1 MTDTLVF
8 IPEDKLII
16 YNNEVFISDKFIP
29 SSSPEGTIR
38 AIHWT
43 PTDKHVEFEFTYREL
58 IDTDIPVYVMPY
70 VLLATEEKARLA
82 KEAADAANNPVI
94 CSENI
99 RRERDHLLA
108 KTDYLMM
115 SDYPITDANKQ
126 VLENYRQA
134 LRDITK
140 DPSFPWTGTPVENIP
155 WPKNPLAK

>member
-29 SSSPEGTIR
+29 LSSPEGAIR

-43 PTDKHVEFEFTYREL
+43 PTDKHIEFELAYREL
-58 IDTDIPVYVMPY
+58 TDADIPVYVMPY
-70 VLLATEEKARLA
+70 VLLATEEKTRLT
-82 KEAADAANNPVI
+82 KEAADAANNPVL
-94 CSENI
+94 CAESI
-99 RRERDHLLA
+99 RRERDHRIA

-115 SDYPITDANKQ
+115 ADYPITDSSKQ
-126 VLENYRQA
+126 ELEVYRQA

-140 DPSFPWTGTPVENIP
+140 DHSFPWAGTPVENIP